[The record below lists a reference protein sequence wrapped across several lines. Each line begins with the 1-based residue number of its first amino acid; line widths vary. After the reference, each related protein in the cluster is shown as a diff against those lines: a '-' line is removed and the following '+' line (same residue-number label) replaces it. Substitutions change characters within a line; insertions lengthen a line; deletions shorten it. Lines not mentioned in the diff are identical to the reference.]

1 MPEKPLKICLVSS
14 ELTPLAKTGGL
25 ADVSAALSAFLDSK
39 GHDIR
44 VLIPFYS
51 AIDTKSL
58 EIAPDPS
65 LQNLSIRIGNHH
77 LNYSIDTTTLPNTAL
92 KIYLLRCPELYDR
105 PSIYTDGSDEHLR
118 FILLSRVAIEMCQH
132 MGFAPDIFHCHDW
145 HTALTPL
152 YLKTL
157 YAWDSLFE
165 NTRSVLTIHNIG
177 YQGIFD
183 ARILHDMGLQDSP
196 EKLYQEDLTL
206 GRVNFLKTGVLYADL
221 LTTVSPTY
229 ANEILGSTY
238 GMGLQDLLRQRQD
251 SLVGI
256 LNGVDTDEWNPRK
269 DALIPYPYDARAI
282 SGKKKNKQALMQE
295 LELDSSDD
303 IPLLGIVS
311 RLTSQKGIDLIQ
323 QVVPKLIQQRRFALA
338 VLGSGEPRY
347 EKFFTELQERY
358 RNHVCFYRG
367 FTNKLAHMIE
377 AGSDMFLM
385 PSQFEPCGLNQ
396 MYSLRYGTVP
406 IVRRTGGLADS
417 VQIFEPS
424 SGKGTGIVFDD
435 YSDRALEW
443 ALNAALDLYQ
453 DKKSWRKLVRNGM
466 AMDHSWKQQGQ
477 IYIDLF
483 RQILPTGK

>member
-1 MPEKPLKICLVSS
+1 
-14 ELTPLAKTGGL
+14 
-25 ADVSAALSAFLDSK
+25 
-39 GHDIR
+39 
-44 VLIPFYS
+44 
-51 AIDTKSL
+51 
-58 EIAPDPS
+58 
-65 LQNLSIRIGNHH
+65 
-77 LNYSIDTTTLPNTAL
+77 
-92 KIYLLRCPELYDR
+92 
-105 PSIYTDGSDEHLR
+105 
-118 FILLSRVAIEMCQH
+118 
-132 MGFAPDIFHCHDW
+132 MG
-145 HTALTPL
+145 
-152 YLKTL
+152 
-157 YAWDSLFE
+157 
-165 NTRSVLTIHNIG
+165 
-177 YQGIFD
+177 
-183 ARILHDMGLQDSP
+183 MQDSP
-196 EKLYQEDLTL
+196 EKLYQEDLAL
-206 GRVNFLKTGVLYADL
+206 GRVNFLNTGVLYADL

-229 ANEILGSTY
+229 AREILGSTY

-282 SGKKKNKQALMQE
+282 SGKKKNKQVLMQE
-295 LELDSSDD
+295 LELDNSDD

-417 VQIFEPS
+417 VQIFEPG

>member
-14 ELTPLAKTGGL
+14 ELNPLAKTGGL
-25 ADVSAALSAFLDSK
+25 ADVCAALSAFLDSK

-58 EIAPDPS
+58 GIVPDPS

-92 KIYLLRCPELYDR
+92 KIYLLRCPELYGR
-105 PSIYTDGSDEHLR
+105 PGIYDEHLR
-118 FILLSRVAIEMCQH
+118 FILLSRVAVEMCQH

-256 LNGVDTDEWNPRK
+256 LNGVDNDEWNPRK

-323 QVVPKLIQQRRFALA
+323 QVVPNLIQQRRFALA

-417 VQIFEPS
+417 VQIFKPS
-424 SGKGTGIVFDD
+424 TGKGTGIVFDD